1 MDELLEATTEGVL
14 LVGEDRRVAEA
25 NPAAADLLD
34 APGLAGE
41 RVDDVLP
48 TSVGAADRPF
58 VDGSAPTEPA
68 EFEEYY
74 PGLDA
79 WLAVRVVPVDD
90 GAAVFLRDVTAD
102 RERERELQAR
112 EDELATLERI
122 NGLVRDLLGSLVEQS
137 DREQIEAAV
146 CERLAESSLYAF
158 AWTCEV
164 GPRGGGLR
172 RRASAG
178 PAGDVV
184 DPLVG
189 DPEADSLERAAAE
202 ADELRVSTTL
212 PEDES
217 VAESVR
223 RVAFAEGLQAAIAVP
238 LSYGDAVYGV
248 LGVYTAR
255 PVAFESGERVG
266 FRTLGEAT
274 GLAINA
280 AKQRRLLLS
289 DTVVELTLSTGS
301 GGPFASAAATF
312 GCRLRGAG
320 LVPIH
325 DASLLWFLVV
335 DGADPGTVS
344 TALAETDGVTDPEVV
359 EEHEDGGLV
368 RLRLTGDDPLSPL
381 VDHGGTVVSMRFDRD
396 GGRLVVEAVPGSASG
411 VLDAVDDALPGT
423 TLVSKRERERD
434 ADTAGGFRNE
444 VREEL
449 TDRQD
454 EVLLAAFLGGYYDWP
469 RRSTAE
475 EVAESLDIASATLHN
490 HLRKAERTLLS
501 AFFDD
506 RTPDEDVPPADEN

>member
-1 MDELLEATTEGVL
+1 MDELLRASNEGVI
-14 LVGEDRRVAEA
+14 RVDADGVVVAA
-25 NPAAADLLD
+25 NPAAADLVD
-34 APGLAGE
+34 AAPEDLPG
-41 RVDDVLP
+41 RTVDAVLP
-48 TSVGAADRPF
+48 DAVGATERPF
-58 VDGSAPTEPA
+58 GDEPPA
-68 EFEEYY
+68 DTVEFEEYY
-74 PGLDA
+74 PTLET
-79 WLAVRVVPVDD
+79 WLAVRVVPLEA
-90 GAAVFLRDVTAD
+90 GAAVYLRDVTAD
-102 RERERELQAR
+102 RERRRALDAR

-122 NGLVRDLLGSLVEQS
+122 NGIVRDLLGSLVEES
-137 DREQIEAAV
+137 DRERIEAAV
-146 CERLAESSLYAF
+146 TERLADSDLYSV
-158 AWTCEV
+158 AWTCELD
-164 GPRGGGLR
+164 PRGGGLR

-178 PAGDVV
+178 PADAVLEPLLD
-184 DPLVG
+184 DPDAG
-189 DPEADSLERAAAE
+189 GLERAAAD
-202 ADELRVSTTL
+202 AGELRVSTDL
-212 PEDES
+212 AEDEA
-217 VAESVR
+217 VPEAVR
-223 RVAFAEGLQAAIAVP
+223 RVAFAEGLQAAVAVP

-248 LGVYTAR
+248 LGVYTTR

-301 GGPFASAAATF
+301 GGPFAAAAARFDCT
-312 GCRLRGAG
+312 LQGAG

-325 DASLLWFLVV
+325 DAALLCFLAVA
-335 DGADPGTVS
+335 GADPAPVAE
-344 TALAETDGVTDPEVV
+344 ALATADGVADPEVV

-381 VDHGGTVVSMRFDRD
+381 VDHGGTVTAMRFDGE
-396 GGRLVVEAVPGSASG
+396 GGRLVVEAAPGGASE

-434 ADTAGGFRNE
+434 ADTAGGFRSE
-444 VREEL
+444 VRERL

-501 AFFDD
+501 AFYDD
-506 RTPDEDVPPADEN
+506 RTPDEDATER